1 MTQDIVFWTTAC
13 SIASRARAT
22 PISAWWFQSR
32 RGTLV
37 ILNQPVKGGD
47 ALIPKVSYKPWGFVR
62 SETSRRKIVFV
73 V

>member
-47 ALIPKVSYKPWGFVR
+47 ALIPKVSYKP
-62 SETSRRKIVFV
+62 
-73 V
+73 